1 MPPEPVLLHERN
13 DFKPLLDAVAQAE
26 KIADPVLVEKD
37 YWIMHALFGLKQ
49 LGLEFQLKGGTSL
62 SKGFQIIHRFSEDI
76 DIKIEPF
83 DGIEVDTN
91 PNHEKPA
98 HIESRRQFFEKL
110 CAKLVIPGI
119 TAVERDTAYDD
130 SRLRNAGIRLLYKSL
145 YGPKKGV
152 KDGILLEA
160 GFSQTSPN
168 QAVTISSWAYNFA
181 EKSKVACHNNR
192 AVDVVCYN
200 PEYTFVEKLQTI
212 TRKFR
217 QFTESGS
224 MPTNFLRHYYDVAQ
238 LLDVAR
244 VQEFIGTPG
253 YLEHKKAWFRS
264 ENQNLQ
270 ATDAFTLSDP
280 KNRELFTKEYSKTE
294 ALYYRGQVA
303 LSVILDRIKKDL
315 HRL

>member
-1 MPPEPVLLHERN
+1 MPPEPVLLHEHK
-13 DFKPLLDAVAQAE
+13 DFRPLLDAVAQAE

-37 YWIMHALFGLKQ
+37 YWIMHVLFGLRQ

-83 DGIEVDTN
+83 DGIDVDMN

-110 CAKLVIPGI
+110 CTKLVIPGI
-119 TAVERDTAYDD
+119 TTVERDAAYDD
-130 SRLRNAGIRLLYKSL
+130 ARLRNARIRLLYKSL
-145 YGPKKGV
+145 YGPKEGL

-160 GFSQTSPN
+160 GFSKTSPN
-168 QAVTISSWAYNFA
+168 QSVTISSWAFTFA
-181 EKSKVACHNNR
+181 EKNKVACQNNR

-217 QFTESGS
+217 QFAESGS
-224 MPTNFLRHYYDVAQ
+224 MPASFLRHYYDVAQ
-238 LLDVAR
+238 LLDVER
-244 VQEFIGTPG
+244 VQRFIGTPE

-270 ATDAFTLSDP
+270 ATDAFTLLDA
-280 KNRELFTKEYSKTE
+280 KNRELFTKEYAKTE
-294 ALYYRGQVA
+294 ALYYRGQVP
-303 LSVILDRIKKDL
+303 LDTILDRIKKDL
-315 HRL
+315 NRL